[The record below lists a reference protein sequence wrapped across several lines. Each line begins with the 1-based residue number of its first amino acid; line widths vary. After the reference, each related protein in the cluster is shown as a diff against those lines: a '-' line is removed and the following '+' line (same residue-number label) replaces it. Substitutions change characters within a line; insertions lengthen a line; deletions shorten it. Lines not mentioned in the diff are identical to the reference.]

1 MRPKCT
7 KMNWKIFAICV
18 VGLLNSAFQ
27 QSPRPADSGR
37 IQGTVCELDG
47 CSPIK
52 GARVTIEPTN
62 SVGLKRIV
70 TTDDAGGFQ
79 FSYLPAGRYVLEADA
94 KDFIAVAALPL
105 IAIGDGGRAE
115 DVKVFMR
122 PFGSISGQAVDENDK
137 PVAFAQVAAT
147 SAPPRISATATAD
160 DHGKFRVAGLASGE
174 YILRIAAPADAPG
187 MRDYLSVFYPGT
199 TNGAAAERIFIEPG
213 THIEGIV
220 LKFSSRGVRITG
232 RFVSDSG
239 KPVQALARLVPRGT

>member
-1 MRPKCT
+1 
-7 KMNWKIFAICV
+7 MNWKIFAICV
-18 VGLLNSAFQ
+18 VGLLNCAFQ

-79 FSYLPAGRYVLEADA
+79 FSELPAGRYVLEAEA

-122 PFGSISGQAVDENDK
+122 PFGSISGQVVDENNK
-137 PVAFAQVAAT
+137 PVAFAPVAAT
-147 SAPPRISATATAD
+147 SFPPRISATATAD

-174 YILRIAAPADAPG
+174 YILRIAPPAARRACG
-187 MRDYLSVFYPGT
+187 ITVRFLSWNNQWRRCREDLHWAGYTHRRNCAQVF
-199 TNGAAAERIFIEPG
+199 
-213 THIEGIV
+213 
-220 LKFSSRGVRITG
+220 
-232 RFVSDSG
+232 
-239 KPVQALARLVPRGT
+239 LAWCQDNWTVCW